1 MSTKVSGSSN
11 VQQQIAQLQ
20 AQEQQA
26 LQQLDA
32 TQAQTDQVLTDV
44 ENALPAAKTLVDG
57 FKKLVDGGFSLERS
71 AIEAKLA
78 EQLKALNADPVADPS
93 STATPS
99 TTSTTPST
107 TSTTPSTPSTTPS
120 TTPAPSTPST
130 TPSTTPTPSNS
141 STAGRAPDLRGQVGR
156 HALRHRLPERRHA
169 LGAGGRQPADQ
180 ELQPHLPG
188 PDPQPPGRLQLHRD
202 PAPAPS
208 SGTPSSGS
216 GIAAGSG
223 KDASAVARQYLGW
236 TEYKLEPS
244 GQLDM
249 DTWVAKNVDCANFVS
264 GCLEKAGLISHAQ
277 RSDNVSGLASHL
289 RSAGWQDVPLA
300 NAKPGDV
307 VCFDGPEGN
316 YQHVEIFDHWQGS
329 TPVFIGSNNV
339 LSDGTQEI
347 TYDVGGK
354 WAHGFHVLAPPA

>member
-1 MSTKVSGSSN
+1 MVKSGDTLSGIASRNGVTLSALEAANPQIKNFNLIYPGQTLNLPGGSS
-11 VQQQIAQLQ
+11 
-20 AQEQQA
+20 
-26 LQQLDA
+26 
-32 TQAQTDQVLTDV
+32 
-44 ENALPAAKTLVDG
+44 
-57 FKKLVDGGFSLERS
+57 
-71 AIEAKLA
+71 
-78 EQLKALNADPVADPS
+78 
-93 STATPS
+93 STGT
-99 TTSTTPST
+99 
-107 TSTTPSTPSTTPS
+107 
-120 TTPAPSTPST
+120 
-130 TPSTTPTPSNS
+130 
-141 STAGRAPDLRGQVGR
+141 
-156 HALRHRLPERRHA
+156 
-169 LGAGGRQPADQ
+169 
-180 ELQPHLPG
+180 
-188 PDPQPPGRLQLHRD
+188 

-208 SGTPSSGS
+208 GGTTSTGSGS
-216 GIAAGSG
+216 APASG

-289 RSAGWQDVPLA
+289 RGAGWQDVPLA

-347 TYDVGGK
+347 TYDVGGR